1 MLCEEQ
7 LERESQPPH
16 LKLELETGAGS
27 ASSEGAIDEVFQGL
41 KMGLHMKGRPF
52 SFRE

>member
-41 KMGLHMKGRPF
+41 GHEISVCAGFLW
-52 SFRE
+52 